1 MTIFETAMKPRY
13 RESCFVFNLTLLR
26 ERRSLGIAL
35 SPRSEVALVVASV
48 GIQQGHLSHH
58 AMIALV
64 LMTLA
69 TAIIASSVIPVL
81 ANRLYPQT
89 EDLQ

>member
-1 MTIFETAMKPRY
+1 
-13 RESCFVFNLTLLR
+13 
-26 ERRSLGIAL
+26 
-35 SPRSEVALVVASV
+35 
-48 GIQQGHLSHH
+48 LSHH

>member
-35 SPRSEVALVVASV
+35 SPV
-48 GIQQGHLSHH
+48 GLQQGHLSHH

-89 EDLQ
+89 EDL